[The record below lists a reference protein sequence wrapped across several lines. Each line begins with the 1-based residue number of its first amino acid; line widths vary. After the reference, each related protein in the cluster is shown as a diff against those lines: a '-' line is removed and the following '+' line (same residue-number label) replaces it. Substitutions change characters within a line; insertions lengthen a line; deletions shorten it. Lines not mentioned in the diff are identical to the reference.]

1 MFIDESDAETS
12 EDLFD
17 LEDDN
22 SDREVDNVGDVIGSG
37 PYSEKYGWA
46 RAWLAVM
53 LLGFNVSIFCKNSH
67 ISADL
72 HIVSQFLL
80 PNPCVNCQNIYS
92 G

>member
-1 MFIDESDAETS
+1 MELVEVSWLMFIDESDAETS

-46 RAWLAVM
+46 RAWLAVI
-53 LLGFNVSIFCKNSH
+53 LFRGSNVSIF
-67 ISADL
+67 
-72 HIVSQFLL
+72 
-80 PNPCVNCQNIYS
+80 
-92 G
+92 